1 MSSSGNLRAVFTLFS
16 LADELKRFIPL
27 VGGPAHAHII
37 LTPLESL
44 AMVEETV
51 VRDRA
56 VQSLCAIAQE
66 MSAEHIEQY
75 FEPLIRRLATGD
87 W

>member
-1 MSSSGNLRAVFTLFS
+1 M
-16 LADELKRFIPL
+16 
-27 VGGPAHAHII
+27 GGPAHAHII

>member
-1 MSSSGNLRAVFTLFS
+1 
-16 LADELKRFIPL
+16 
-27 VGGPAHAHII
+27 
-37 LTPLESL
+37 
-44 AMVEETV
+44 MVEETV